1 MNLYSDIGVFCLYT
15 HKKGWDDQT
24 KGLSNVFDIL
34 IYNQYNCIHMEKKVC
49 IKCKEEKELSEFY
62 IKVNQCLRETQK
74 EYYQN
79 NKKKLKEI
87 K

>member
-1 MNLYSDIGVFCLYT
+1 
-15 HKKGWDDQT
+15 
-24 KGLSNVFDIL
+24 
-34 IYNQYNCIHMEKKVC
+34 MENKVC
-49 IKCKEEKELSEFY
+49 TKCKEEKELSEFY